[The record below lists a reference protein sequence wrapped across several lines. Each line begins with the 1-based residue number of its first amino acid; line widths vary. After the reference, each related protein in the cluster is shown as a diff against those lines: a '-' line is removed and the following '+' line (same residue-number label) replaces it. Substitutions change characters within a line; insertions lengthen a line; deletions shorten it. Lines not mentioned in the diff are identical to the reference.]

1 MNDRVSQK
9 PPSAYIHE
17 EEAMDRYMTPA
28 GATFQSREQV
38 TDKQETDTFYDAGII
53 SSKHSGMFRFGK
65 AIVNAFNPAN
75 VWQGINGIWKETEDS
90 KSPEKTVLQER
101 QTKAEK
107 AYAEL
112 KKSGFKGTKAPPAGR
127 ANKDLPT
134 IRYED
139 VVPREAPFRDSGVD
153 MDGYPSST
161 ERSKDNLVTIPAE
174 ALMPPPLIPGPGR
187 SPSPMGGISTGRRSS
202 LNLHKPSF
210 QELKKIKS
218 HFHLSPTKR
227 AQSEISLP
235 LPSIEIDAT
244 ASTAV
249 TAQPLR
255 NQPSKQELVKQ
266 QKLTKRV
273 SDLETKLERARRELD
288 GLQEPSKR
296 GSKPFKPGALPSL
309 PSQRI
314 LNSLG
319 GSKDLEGGNEVNVYD
334 KSNSTRDL
342 GPNYGRD
349 VTPQVNAQLQSELKF
364 SVSRS
369 SVSRKRKSDDALFK
383 PGRNYED
390 TCGSDFDPAGK
401 DVTRKA
407 SVRSRKSQKIENPTA
422 IDFVKSRNE
431 TNVTPNGPRR
441 ISSRRT
447 LDPVPPLPTN
457 PKVFDLMEID
467 QAKILSMRPVSDSKL
482 PFGKLSDDII
492 NLRTLYPSMSESFL
506 DDYIA
511 NLPANKKKTDH
522 TSLSHHDRPA
532 SPFLAPPLSASPKK
546 TRARKAKR
554 GISPPPPSL
563 ISPKRRAIEVEPKEE
578 EDAATVDSEGHDT
591 VAPLPESLLNSK
603 ANATAKHADKP
614 LPGIQKEDFEW
625 PEDVF

>member
-9 PPSAYIHE
+9 PPSAYMHE
-17 EEAMDRYMTPA
+17 EAAMDQYLTPA
-28 GATFQSREQV
+28 GATFQPREQV
-38 TDKQETDTFYDAGII
+38 TDKQESDTLYDAGII

-90 KSPEKTVLQER
+90 KSPEKSVLQER
-101 QTKAEK
+101 QAKAEK

-112 KKSGFKGTKAPPAGR
+112 KKSGFKGTKAPLAGR
-127 ANKDLPT
+127 ASKDLPT
-134 IRYED
+134 VRYED

-161 ERSKDNLVTIPAE
+161 ERSKENLVPTPAE
-174 ALMPPPLIPGPGR
+174 GLMPPPLIPGPGR
-187 SPSPMGGISTGRRSS
+187 SPSPMGGMSTVRRSS

-210 QELKKIKS
+210 HDLKKIKS
-218 HFHLSPTKR
+218 HFHLSPTKK

-244 ASTAV
+244 AIAAMT
-249 TAQPLR
+249 TQPLR

-266 QKLTKRV
+266 QKLSKRV

-296 GSKPFKPGALPSL
+296 SKHFKPGALPSL
-309 PSQRI
+309 PSQRV

-319 GSKDLEGGNEVNVYD
+319 SSKDLEGGNEV
-334 KSNSTRDL
+334 KSFNKSKSTRDID
-342 GPNYGRD
+342 PDYGRD
-349 VTPQVNAQLQSELKF
+349 VTPQVNAQLQSELKS

-369 SVSRKRKSDDALFK
+369 SLSKKRKSDDALFK

-390 TCGSDFDPAGK
+390 ICDSDFDPAKK

-407 SVRSRKSQKIENPTA
+407 SLRSRKAQKIEKAAT
-422 IDFVKSRNE
+422 IDSVKAHSERNI
-431 TNVTPNGPRR
+431 TPNGPRR
-441 ISSRRT
+441 VSSRT

-457 PKVFDLMEID
+457 AKVLDLTEID
-467 QAKILSMRPVSDSKL
+467 QAKILSMRPVANSKL

-492 NLRTLYPSMSESFL
+492 NLRTLYPSMSDSQL

-511 NLPANKKKTDH
+511 NLPANKKGTDH

-563 ISPKRRAIEVEPKEE
+563 ISPKRRAIEVEPEE